1 MTYSGLAVG
10 LADELYAALRNS
22 TTQYNLCFTASVSVR
37 EASHLLNHQTFHLLI
52 ADLEYLR
59 DKRQTE
65 WLSGIRRIS
74 FIPVII
80 LSDAPERD
88 LGGMIQLGADI
99 CISGRCPCSTIA
111 NLTYNGPPVKTTPRK
126 KCVNQDLEILIL
138 SRPEPPLKRPDH
150 RRVSRR
156 EAGSLDRAA
165 MACYNGRPRG
175 RTHNLILT
183 SPRPRR
189 HRFNRPSAFCQ
200 GRRKAARSRTDKRP
214 PAFRNPALHG
224 AAGCCNR

>member
-111 NLTYNGPPVKTTPRK
+111 NLT
-126 KCVNQDLEILIL
+126 
-138 SRPEPPLKRPDH
+138 
-150 RRVSRR
+150 
-156 EAGSLDRAA
+156 
-165 MACYNGRPRG
+165 
-175 RTHNLILT
+175 
-183 SPRPRR
+183 
-189 HRFNRPSAFCQ
+189 
-200 GRRKAARSRTDKRP
+200 
-214 PAFRNPALHG
+214 
-224 AAGCCNR
+224 